1 FSSRR
6 RHTRFSRDW
15 SSDVCSSDLRDEI
28 SSHPCEAKLT
38 GAVGSF
44 NALQVTYPDIDWIEF
59 SKSFIQSIGLE
70 PNVITSQILPYDNW
84 IRYFDKIKLTNSILI
99 DFAQDMWR
107 YISDG
112 ILKQKVVENE
122 VGSSTMPQKV
132 NPIDFENAEGNL
144 GVA

>member
-1 FSSRR
+1 
-6 RHTRFSRDW
+6 
-15 SSDVCSSDLRDEI
+15 
-28 SSHPCEAKLT
+28 
-38 GAVGSF
+38 
-44 NALQVTYPDIDWIEF
+44 F

-144 GVA
+144 GVANSLLTHYAQKLPVSRLQRDLSDSTVRRTFGTALGHTILAWNNISKGM